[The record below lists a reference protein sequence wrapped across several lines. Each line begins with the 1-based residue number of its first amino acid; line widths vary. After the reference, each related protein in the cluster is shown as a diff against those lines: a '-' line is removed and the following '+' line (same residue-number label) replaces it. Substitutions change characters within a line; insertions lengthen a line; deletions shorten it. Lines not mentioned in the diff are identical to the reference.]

1 MNRLIVVLGITLLI
15 SACSPGSQEAIIT
28 TTTSLVTTT
37 TRAPSS
43 EICIA
48 GDLPFGDDGL
58 IAALGE
64 DTGDAASLA
73 DIRWEPS
80 ATCERVTVN
89 FGAASGAPATTLGPT
104 GVSVVPYAG
113 VIRIGLPPEVK
124 VSAIADSLLEGDLVR
139 AVYVLRRDGHLA
151 IDIHGL
157 DDVPIVARAFTT
169 SSPASLVVDV
179 ARASTD
185 AVPIGVTASD
195 TVVVVNP
202 TPGPGTYPIP
212 VDGYVA
218 PGTTLAH
225 VQLIAEG
232 TTLMNQSIA
241 LRGDADA
248 WQSFETAIDDGPI
261 GSVVVFVGS
270 VDDEGQPDSGAM
282 VSVTVE

>member
-1 MNRLIVVLGITLLI
+1 MHRFIILFGLALAI
-15 SACSPGSQEAIIT
+15 SACSPGTEQPGT
-28 TTTSLVTTT
+28 TTTTPAPTTT
-37 TRAPSS
+37 TRPPSN

-80 ATCERVTVN
+80 ATCERITVS
-89 FGAASGAPATTLGPT
+89 FGALSGAPAATLGPT
-104 GVSVVPYAG
+104 GVSVISYAG
-113 VIRIGLPPEVK
+113 IVRIVLPAEVE
-124 VSAIADSLLEGDLVR
+124 VSAVADSLLEGDLVQS
-139 AVYVLRRDGHLA
+139 VYVFRRDDQLA
-151 IDIHGL
+151 IDVHAV

-169 SSPASLVVDV
+169 ASPASLVIDV

-185 AVPIGVTASD
+185 AVPVGVTASH

-202 TPGPGTYPIP
+202 TPGPGTYPIA

-218 PGTTLAH
+218 PGTTSVH
-225 VQLIAEG
+225 IQLIEDG
-232 TTLMNQSIA
+232 TLVMDNSIA
-241 LRGDADA
+241 LKGDADA
-248 WQSFETAIDDGPI
+248 WQSFDIDIDDGPI

-270 VDDEGQPDSGAM
+270 VDDDDQPDEGAM

>member
-15 SACSPGSQEAIIT
+15 SACSPGSQRAIIT

-124 VSAIADSLLEGDLVR
+124 VSAIADSLLEGDLV
-139 AVYVLRRDGHLA
+139 
-151 IDIHGL
+151 
-157 DDVPIVARAFTT
+157 
-169 SSPASLVVDV
+169 
-179 ARASTD
+179 TD
-185 AVPIGVTASD
+185 SREG
-195 TVVVVNP
+195 
-202 TPGPGTYPIP
+202 GPFVG
-212 VDGYVA
+212 
-218 PGTTLAH
+218 
-225 VQLIAEG
+225 
-232 TTLMNQSIA
+232 
-241 LRGDADA
+241 
-248 WQSFETAIDDGPI
+248 I
-261 GSVVVFVGS
+261 GS
-270 VDDEGQPDSGAM
+270 SGARNHQSHDQGGTVFHGHP
-282 VSVTVE
+282 VSPRSGRESRR